1 MTAPRFVDERVAT
14 NGEHHMLERIY
25 HHGPDTL
32 RVQVVRDR
40 HSAAR
45 SHAITERLARRRWVL
60 LAELPAQDWYDATA
74 SCTLGTTAS
83 VLGGVAGRVLQQALR
98 THAVGTVFGAHF
110 EDTAAID
117 LPQLAVWLTAEV
129 TALLR
134 AHPDPA
140 WQRVRCATVARLTPR
155 EIRVNLHGLGA
166 AGECGRW
173 EPSETD
179 QLLLDDIWQL
189 AEQHNWHRGD
199 EHRFD
204 LILHVVTSR
213 SAARLLAL
221 GERPGTI
228 GTEP

>member
-14 NGEHHMLERIY
+14 NGEHHMLERLY

-32 RVQVVRDR
+32 RVQVVRDL

-45 SHAITERLARRRWVL
+45 SRAITERLDRRRWVL
-60 LAELPAQDWYDATA
+60 LAELPAQDWYYATA
-74 SCTLGTTAS
+74 ACTLATTTS

-98 THAVGTVFGAHF
+98 THVAGTVIGAHF
-110 EDTAAID
+110 EDTAGID

-134 AHPDPA
+134 DHLDPV

-155 EIRVNLHGLGA
+155 EIRVNLHGLDA
-166 AGECGRW
+166 SGECERW

-179 QLLLDDIWQL
+179 QRVLDDIWQL

-199 EHRFD
+199 ERRFD
-204 LILHVVTSR
+204 LVLHVVTGR
-213 SAARLLAL
+213 SAARMFAL

-228 GTEP
+228 CTEP